1 MARKQVD
8 QRDARVPVGSGDG
21 GLQLPA
27 HERMSIQNKCINILA
42 SPPCGGYLASPPGG
56 GYLASPPCGEAGTRL
71 RGPGGTR
78 GTGGLDAKEHGVGV
92 AVEPGFDHLHAVA
105 GGGSLLPQAAGAR
118 MEPGLAGLPRLGPG
132 LLVHVSEHQHLAGG
146 SVLDH
151 SRHQALGEV
160 GFHRLIS
167 SPRAASSSFTAA
179 IESSRKW
186 KIVAASAA
194 SAPPVVSASYMW
206 AAVPAPPDAITGR
219 RTAELTAP
227 RRARS

>member
-1 MARKQVD
+1 MHK
-8 QRDARVPVGSGDG
+8 DALWLRGRLLVGFV
-21 GLQLPA
+21 
-27 HERMSIQNKCINILA
+27 E
-42 SPPCGGYLASPPGG
+42 
-56 GYLASPPCGEAGTRL
+56 EARL
-71 RGPGGTR
+71 RPGVTR

-118 MEPGLAGLPRLGPG
+118 MEPGLAGVPRLGPG
-132 LLVHVSEHQHLAGG
+132 LLVHVGEHQHLAGG